1 MDESEH
7 HDHHQELHT
16 LEKLRINDRLIE
28 VEKAIDRMVL
38 VVENQKGNHEL
49 VLQNQ
54 ASLLTRFD
62 KLLFGTNGTPG
73 LDKRLDRLEQTDKV
87 RTWNLRVLWTTTVGV
102 LVKTVVDTLTRHP

>member
-7 HDHHQELHT
+7 QGHHQELHT
-16 LEKLRINDRLIE
+16 LEKLRINDRLME

-49 VLQNQ
+49 ILQNQ
-54 ASLLTRFD
+54 AALLVRFD

-73 LDKRLDRLEQTDKV
+73 MDKRLDRLEQSQKAA
-87 RTWNLRVLWTTTVGV
+87 TWVISIIGACIIGIIITGLAKAIAN
-102 LVKTVVDTLTRHP
+102 